1 MRSPL
6 LNEKERILI
15 PARRINAFYTE
26 LTDVANEDG
35 SPMSDKSAVLGR
47 VREVTGDTSTST
59 VLKRLKEATAKRY
72 TLREEVQRRYYPTPK
87 APLEQKCPENWERG
101 WNVKTCGTKV
111 IGNDRSWQGVTI
123 TGKRI
128 INVKRCNSHFC
139 VTCSHT
145 RCSEDAIRMKE
156 CMLSA
161 ENQGYKFS
169 FVTLTI
175 PTHSSIE
182 EQVYVLSSA
191 LHRWKVLLR
200 EWVRKARNKALYGGM
215 YISHSYDVTFR
226 ENGHATHLHLH
237 CLVMAKLNTGIP
249 FEAFWHQAVD
259 EATEGNTFHP
269 YHLHHDA
276 CLVKPVSRDDVG
288 SYANYFAKYNG
299 IANEVIGGE
308 SKYETKSTNN
318 YSLQELIESLHKD
331 NPDRRHVAIYRH
343 FFTTLEVNRLRWR
356 EVSKKLSTM
365 KTDTEDSE
373 EEEAEEEEELSINVT
388 GYSWTR
394 ITRIKGARA
403 RIQSELRKEAAQ
415 SEGTEDLADDWS
427 SKLLRDITETNDRLK
442 EHYGQ
447 LTAPNKASNEFW
459 DDVDRQWEDVFGS
472 SVRSWGDA
480 NPLE

>member
-1 MRSPL
+1 
-6 LNEKERILI
+6 
-15 PARRINAFYTE
+15 
-26 LTDVANEDG
+26 
-35 SPMSDKSAVLGR
+35 MSKTSAALGR
-47 VREVTGDTSTST
+47 VTEVTGDTPTSP

-111 IGNDRSWQGVTI
+111 IGNSRWQGVTI

-145 RCSEDAIRMKE
+145 RCSEDAIRMKD

-161 ENQGYKFS
+161 EKEGYKFA

-182 EQVYVLSSA
+182 EQVYVLSLA

-226 ENGHATHLHLH
+226 EHGHATHLHLH
-237 CLVMAKLNTGIP
+237 CLVMAKMNTGIP
-249 FEAFWHQAVD
+249 FEAFWQQAVD

-269 YHLHHDA
+269 YQLHHDA

-308 SKYETKSTNN
+308 SKYETKDTNN
-318 YSLQELIESLHKD
+318 YSLQDLIESLHKD
-331 NPDRRHVAIYRH
+331 NPDARHKAIYIN

-356 EVSKKLSTM
+356 EVSKKLSQM
-365 KTDTEDSE
+365 KTDDEDSE
-373 EEEAEEEEELSINVT
+373 EKEEEEEEELSINVT

-403 RIQSELRKEAAQ
+403 RIQSELRKEVII
-415 SEGTEDLADDWS
+415 SEKELGVSGGERKLFEDLIPDWS
-427 SKLLRDITETNDRLK
+427 SKLLRDITKTNDRLK
-442 EHYGQ
+442 ERYGQ
-447 LTAPNKASNEFW
+447 LTAPHKASNDFW
-459 DDVDRQWEDVFGS
+459 DDVDRQWEHVFES

-480 NPLE
+480 NPLD